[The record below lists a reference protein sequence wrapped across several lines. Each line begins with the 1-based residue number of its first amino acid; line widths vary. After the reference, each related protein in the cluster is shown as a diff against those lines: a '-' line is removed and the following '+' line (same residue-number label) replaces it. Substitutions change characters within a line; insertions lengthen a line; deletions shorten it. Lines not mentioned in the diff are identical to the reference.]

1 MSFTEQLDL
10 DHEPTLKDTYHALAR
25 LITTLDPIAKFFE
38 LELEQSS
45 ESIAILRGK
54 ANDLYYAGTIYVKD
68 TGYDVDFD
76 APFARVAWYDFDV
89 NGPFNFA
96 TQADRG
102 VLGPGTVTAGAGS
115 AGVVPLIG
123 RHLSIFG
130 ATGALFLAVFATTG
144 SLNVKP

>member
-1 MSFTEQLDL
+1 MSFTEVLDL
-10 DHEPTLKDTYHALAR
+10 DHEPTLKDTYQALQR
-25 LITTLDPIAKFFE
+25 LITTLDPIAKFLE

-45 ESIAILRGK
+45 QSIAILRGK
-54 ANDLYYAGTIYVKD
+54 ANDLLSSGTVYVKS

-76 APFARVAWYDFDV
+76 VPFARVAWYDFGAF
-89 NGPFNFA
+89 GPFNFA

-102 VLGPGTVTAGAGS
+102 ILGPGTLTAGAGS

-130 ATGALFLAVFATTG
+130 ATGPLFLAVFASTG